1 MEHIMSG
8 SELVMFGQVMKGLE
22 QLTELQQLWLGRNRI
37 QTVNL
42 SGLTGLLQ
50 ISLQSNRL
58 TSMGAFQVPS
68 IFAFYSHDLIGKQ

>member
-1 MEHIMSG
+1 MSG
-8 SELVMFGQVMKGLE
+8 SELVVIGQAMEGLE
-22 QLTELQQLWLGRNRI
+22 QLAELQQLWLGRNRI

-58 TSMGAFQVPS
+58 TLMGAFQVPS
-68 IFAFYSHDLIGKQ
+68 ILTFCSHDLIGKQ

>member
-1 MEHIMSG
+1 MSG
-8 SELVMFGQVMKGLE
+8 SELVVIGQVMEGLE
-22 QLTELQQLWLGRNRI
+22 QLAELQQLWLGRNRI

-58 TSMGAFQVPS
+58 TLMGAFQVPS
-68 IFAFYSHDLIGKQ
+68 ICTFFSHDLIGKQ

>member
-1 MEHIMSG
+1 MSG
-8 SELVMFGQVMKGLE
+8 SELVVIGQVMEGLE
-22 QLTELQQLWLGRNRI
+22 QLAELQQLWLGRNRI

-58 TSMGAFQVPS
+58 TLMGAFQVPC
-68 IFAFYSHDLIGKQ
+68 ICSHDLIGKQ